1 MATDTTVN
9 NLIINKLTKAQYE
22 AITSPSETE
31 LYLVPDEIDSTP
43 TSGSDNPVKSGGVYT
58 ALGNKQDALVS
69 GTNIKTI
76 NNESI
81 LGNGNISIQGGSGEA
96 NVIESISINGTTQTI
111 TNKNVDLPVPV
122 SVDVDT
128 IVKVTQAAFDAL
140 ATKDSSTLY
149 LITTS

>member
-9 NLIINKLTKAQYE
+9 NLIINKLTKAQYD
-22 AITSPSETE
+22 AIASPSDTE
-31 LYLVPDEIDSTP
+31 LYLVPDEIDNVP

-81 LGNGNISIQGGSGEA
+81 LGNGNISIQGGGGEA
-96 NVIESISINGTTQTI
+96 NVIESISINGTAQTI

-122 SVDVDT
+122 SVDIDT
-128 IVKVTQAAFDAL
+128 IVKVTQAAYDAL

-149 LITTS
+149 LITS